1 MSGEG
6 PVDCNFE
13 LGSFYVEDG
22 GMEVNQADAEDDDGE
37 EDNQE
42 VFVDEDKIDPDY
54 FLELQENWN

>member
-13 LGSFYVEDG
+13 LGIFYVEDG
-22 GMEVNQADAEDDDGE
+22 GMEADAEEDDGE

-42 VFVDEDKIDPDY
+42 VFVDEDKIDP
-54 FLELQENWN
+54 Q